1 MKNYFG
7 ERIGFL
13 YQFNFFYTSW
23 LIIPAGLGLG
33 VTIRDIYYKEFISL
47 WSYLYSTSLSLWITI
62 FIEAWKR
69 KQNQMRLLWGTLI
82 EDIQNE
88 ETVRRNFEAN
98 EEFDMDKMAVN
109 RVQTRIEGYIYR
121 ILNRVLIFVLLSLTV
136 ATFLWTE
143 VYYVGI
149 FSGIINGAI
158 AGGTDAIYKTFAE
171 KLNDLENHKYES
183 DYNNSFIKK
192 TFFFKFTNANIT
204 IIWKIIN
211 TTEDF
216 DHLYQFIFGIVIN
229 KVVTLTMVRT
239 VVSYITYRI

>member
-1 MKNYFG
+1 
-7 ERIGFL
+7 
-13 YQFNFFYTSW
+13 
-23 LIIPAGLGLG
+23 
-33 VTIRDIYYKEFISL
+33 
-47 WSYLYSTSLSLWITI
+47 
-62 FIEAWKR
+62 
-69 KQNQMRLLWGTLI
+69 MRLLWGTLI
-82 EDIQNE
+82 EDIQKE

-109 RVQTRIEGYIYR
+109 RVQTRIEGYVYR
-121 ILNRVLIFVLLSLTV
+121 ILNRVLIFLLLSLTV

-216 DHLYQFIFGIVIN
+216 DHLYEFIFGIVLN
-229 KVVTLTMVRT
+229 KVVTLTIVRT
-239 VVSYITYRI
+239 VVSYITYRV